1 MAYIRVITVNVWM
14 RGWRD
19 DEGGDSR
26 IAETPAQAVVGQG
39 ELGVV
44 GGAQGYP
51 VHIGPRLGAVTG
63 VEVSRHSLGMGDP
76 EGQGTELLAFRN

>member
-1 MAYIRVITVNVWM
+1 M
-14 RGWRD
+14 
-19 DEGGDSR
+19 
-26 IAETPAQAVVGQG
+26 VGQG